1 MFYHD
6 PTTLAAELLDRC
18 IAKKLTIVTAE
29 SCTGGLVAAL
39 LTSIDGASVV
49 FDRGFITYSNSAK
62 HEMLGVSEALLEKY
76 GAVSREVACAMV
88 QGALDHTKADLAV
101 AVTGIAGPGGGSV
114 VKPVGLVH
122 IVAQKRDHKPLHHE
136 RRFGNRGRDQVRH
149 ASVIEAIAMLRQVA
163 G

>member
-1 MFYHD
+1 MFHHD

-18 IAKKLTIVTAE
+18 VAKGLTIVTAE

-39 LTSIDGASVV
+39 LTSISGASEVL
-49 FDRGFITYSNSAK
+49 DRGFVTYSNSAK

-76 GAVSREVACAMV
+76 GAVSREVACAMA
-88 QGALDHTKADLAV
+88 QGAINHTKADLAV
-101 AVTGIAGPGGGSV
+101 AVTGIAGPHGGSV
-114 VKPVGLVH
+114 LKP
-122 IVAQKRDHKPLHHE
+122 VAQKRDHKPVHHE

-163 G
+163 E